1 LAINQTYRGIETMKT
16 LNMARAAVTALAGV
30 AFASA
35 SLPAHAEIKN

>member
-1 LAINQTYRGIETMKT
+1 MKT